1 MKRILLTFDTLST
14 CTCKY
19 SQLEELSK
27 DDNVTLMQVTGLMY
41 CGRGDG
47 SDFWVVVDQ
56 GRGNTVY
63 TAHFG
68 QQVGTRG
75 NQAHCTVSILSSAI
89 NDCTITEKALL
100 VESSY
105 YRFQI

>member
-14 CTCKY
+14 SPVQY
-19 SQLEELSK
+19 SELEELSK
-27 DDNVTLMQVTGLMY
+27 DGNMTMLMQVTGLMY

-75 NQAHCTVSILSSAI
+75 NQAHCTISILGSAV
-89 NDCTITEKALL
+89 ND
-100 VESSY
+100 
-105 YRFQI
+105 

>member
-1 MKRILLTFDTLST
+1 M
-14 CTCKY
+14 
-19 SQLEELSK
+19 
-27 DDNVTLMQVTGLMY
+27 VMQVTGLMY

-75 NQAHCTVSILSSAI
+75 NQALF
-89 NDCTITEKALL
+89 LFL
-100 VESSY
+100 VVL
-105 YRFQI
+105 